1 MIDDPLVA
9 PDPQG
14 AQHTPVLLDEV
25 LRNLQIRPGSLVI
38 DGTLGGGGHT
48 SAILAASAPDGRVLG
63 IDADPAARRRTRQR
77 LAEPV
82 AQERLVIVAG
92 RLMEIESTA
101 QAAGFA
107 AVDAILLDLG
117 VSSFQLD
124 TAARGFSF
132 GADGPLDMRFDPLHG
147 PSAADIINTWDEE
160 EIANA
165 IFRYGEEH
173 RSRAIARAIVRNRP
187 IATTTSLAAIV
198 EQAVGGR
205 RGARI
210 HPATRTFQALRIAV
224 NQELEQIEAALPQC
238 LRLLKLGGRLAIIS
252 FHSLED
258 RIVKQWMA
266 HEGRTWNDEPL
277 NPYGGTPHTPS
288 LQIITRKPITAGA
301 AELAENPRS
310 RSARLRIAEKSA

>member
-63 IDADPAARRRTRQR
+63 IDADPAARSRTRQR

-132 GADGPLDMRFDPLHG
+132 GADGPLDMRFDQLHG

-210 HPATRTFQALRIAV
+210 HPATRTFQALRIAD
-224 NQELEQIEAALPQC
+224 NQ
-238 LRLLKLGGRLAIIS
+238 
-252 FHSLED
+252 
-258 RIVKQWMA
+258 
-266 HEGRTWNDEPL
+266 
-277 NPYGGTPHTPS
+277 
-288 LQIITRKPITAGA
+288 
-301 AELAENPRS
+301 
-310 RSARLRIAEKSA
+310 